1 MQTKR
6 SDIQLGLGNSEA
18 RSLGEEVYISS
29 SRCWKDPQISGVSRV
44 RRLFYL
50 DLGKHRCK
58 IKTLGDP

>member
-1 MQTKR
+1 MQTRR

-50 DLGKHRCK
+50 DLGKHRK
-58 IKTLGDP
+58 